1 MNRIEL
7 NRIVDTLVVEPCQ
20 DTVLIDNIQLSD
32 NVLEVE
38 LIHSD
43 EGITIETETLEITS
57 NGIIIETETLE
68 ITSNGTITSNGSFIT
83 VADLLEL
90 PQPVRNV
97 IAMFVVAMRDGE
109 VQGDHPELEFIA
121 NNKQFFLDNEE
132 AFVPAGVLCA
142 AGLVDEHNMAL
153 D

>member
-7 NRIVDTLVVEPCQ
+7 NRIIDTLVTRPLAH
-20 DTVLIDNIQLSD
+20 TVLIDNIQLSD
-32 NVLEVE
+32 NILDIE

-43 EGITIETETLEITS
+43 ESGEIE
-57 NGIIIETETLE
+57 NETLE
-68 ITSNGTITSNGSFIT
+68 ITSNGTIFRNGGSFIT

-97 IAMFVVAMRDGE
+97 LAMFVVAMRDEE
-109 VQGDHPELEFIA
+109 VHGDNPELEFIA
-121 NNKQFFLDNEE
+121 ANRQFFLDNEE

-142 AGLVDEHNMAL
+142 AGVVDEHNMEVEL
-153 D
+153 

>member
-7 NRIVDTLVVEPCQ
+7 NRIVDTLVVAPCQ
-20 DTVLIDNIQLSD
+20 HTVLIDNIQLSD
-32 NVLEVE
+32 NILDIE

-43 EGITIETETLEITS
+43 DAGT
-57 NGIIIETETLE
+57 IETETLE
-68 ITSNGTITSNGSFIT
+68 ITSNGTIFRNGQSFIT

-97 IAMFVVAMRDGE
+97 IAMFVVAMRDEE

-142 AGLVDEHNMAL
+142 AGVVDEHNMEVEL
-153 D
+153 